1 LNRFN
6 PLCCT
11 TESTRRL
18 SIGLLTFALLSWI
31 TWVGVASDG
40 FSMMQPAGWVVFF
53 GIPVVSYVTLI
64 VVVPYLRRASKLVRV
79 LLSANVMW
87 SFLIGAWGYVWNWEN
102 YFSIE
107 QYLGLLIFPLV
118 GSWLA
123 FILWNWSKSAPV
135 GTTTDSKERSE
146 DENKK
151 NVQAEI
157 GQEESSSSQS
167 DREKWR
173 KPIYWTVGILIVV
186 LGISQSSSF
195 ELLISFIFT
204 WAVILTPPVIVRFI
218 FVRGPI
224 ESMNV
229 AAAISG
235 GLYFINLLLFIA
247 LGSQNKSHAV
257 LILGAIA
264 CYNILKHETKE
275 QTRTRLLEERKRLGY
290 D

>member
-1 LNRFN
+1 MNRFN
-6 PLCCT
+6 PLRCT

-18 SIGLLTFALLSWI
+18 SIGLLIFALLSWI

-40 FSMMQPAGWVVFF
+40 FSMAHPAGWLVFV
-53 GIPVVSYVTLI
+53 GTPVVIYVTLL
-64 VVVPYLRRASKLVRV
+64 VVLPYLRRASKLVRV

-87 SFLIGAWGYVWNWEN
+87 LFLIGAWGYVWKWDY

-135 GTTTDSKERSE
+135 GTISDSKEPYE
-146 DENKK
+146 NENKK
-151 NVQAEI
+151 NVQADT
-157 GQEESSSSQS
+157 GQEKSTSSQS
-167 DREKWR
+167 DRERWR

-218 FVRGPI
+218 FVRRPI
-224 ESMNV
+224 ESMNI

-247 LGSQNKSHAV
+247 LGSQSKSHAV
-257 LILGAIA
+257 LILGAIV
-264 CYNILKHETKE
+264 CYNILKYETKE
-275 QTRTRLLEERKRLGY
+275 QTRRRLLEERKRLGY